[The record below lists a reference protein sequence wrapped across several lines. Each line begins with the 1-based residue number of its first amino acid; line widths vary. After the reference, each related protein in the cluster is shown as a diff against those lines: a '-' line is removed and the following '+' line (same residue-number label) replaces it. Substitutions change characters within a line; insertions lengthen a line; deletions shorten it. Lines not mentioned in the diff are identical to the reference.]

1 VLLPLPH
8 WSLLLHLAKSLLY
21 FHPHRVPGPH

>member
-1 VLLPLPH
+1 LLLQLPH
-8 WSLLLHLAKSLLY
+8 WPLLLHLAKSPSY